1 MVLLIF
7 CCRFHEAMKHFTLTQ
22 LTNSST
28 LTLPT
33 TPAAAATSMSQSLL
47 TPPHSI
53 LPYQPLVLL
62 INALIIS
69 LNELRSCAPVA
80 IGPEVSREIER
91 LLQSTVHDI
100 QEYYRYQR

>member
-1 MVLLIF
+1 
-7 CCRFHEAMKHFTLTQ
+7 MKHFTLTQ

-53 LPYQPLVLL
+53 LRPYQPLVLL
-62 INALIIS
+62 INALIIYI
-69 LNELRSCAPVA
+69 ELRSCAPVA